1 MPLPNI
7 IAEDVQEMD
16 ATLAELLARSEASAA
31 LIIDKGGFLI
41 TQAGHAAQFDTTTLS
56 ALAAGSFAATQSM
69 AQLVNEPNF
78 NSVYQQ
84 GENFSLLVLNVD
96 SDCLLV
102 AIFKAQV
109 SVGVVKY
116 YAAASLD
123 RVARLF
129 QRARQRNPEA
139 SVDLS
144 VMNLEDTAEFFHR
157 KQTGAA

>member
-1 MPLPNI
+1 MPLPHI

-16 ATLAELLARSEASAA
+16 ATLGELLARSEASAA

-41 TQAGHAAQFDTTTLS
+41 TQAGDTTLFDATTLS

-69 AQLVNEPNF
+69 AQLVSEPNF

-84 GENFSLLVLNVD
+84 GEKFSLLVLNVD

-102 AIFKAQV
+102 AVFKAQV
-109 SVGVVKY
+109 SVGVVRY
-116 YAAASLD
+116 YAESSLA
-123 RVARLF
+123 RVVLLF
-129 QRARQRNPEA
+129 QKARQRNPES

-144 VMNLEDTAEFFHR
+144 VMNLADSAEFFQR
-157 KQTGAA
+157 KRTGTV